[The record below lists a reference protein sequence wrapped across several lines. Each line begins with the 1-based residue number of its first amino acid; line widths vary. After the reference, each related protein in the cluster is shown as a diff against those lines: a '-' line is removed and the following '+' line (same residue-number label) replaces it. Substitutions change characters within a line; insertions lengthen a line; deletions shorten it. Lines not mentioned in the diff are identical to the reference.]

1 MAKSHSVLVLFI
13 ALVVSLS
20 FAVPVEDVPE
30 TPYDESESLPYE
42 SAPVVCIAAP
52 EAIAQSPAVPLRA
65 PRFRLGS
72 LEPLGARQIVRDT
85 GWANFISHSL
95 IILDHSFRC

>member
-1 MAKSHSVLVLFI
+1 MTKSHPVLLLFI

-52 EAIAQSPAVPLRA
+52 EAIMQAPAEPLRA
-65 PRFRLGS
+65 PRFRFDR
-72 LEPLGARQIVRDT
+72 LEEPGARQIVRDT
-85 GWANFISHSL
+85 GWDDFISDSL
-95 IILDHSFRC
+95 IIRDHFFRC